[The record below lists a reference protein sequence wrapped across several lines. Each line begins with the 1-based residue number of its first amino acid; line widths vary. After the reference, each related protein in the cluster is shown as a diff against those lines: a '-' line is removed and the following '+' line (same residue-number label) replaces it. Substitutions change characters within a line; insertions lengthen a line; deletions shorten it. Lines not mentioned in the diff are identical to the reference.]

1 MIHVSSIINAI
12 SSAALNATHNAA
24 FYSKKLCV
32 ESKVDN
38 VFRATVGVVQAYPYI
53 ALLGAGIGIYCCRG
67 HIKSLVT
74 KVIEAASFLCTKT
87 IESLKSLTTLFK
99 QNPAATEST
108 ANSSTPPLPS
118 ETTSS

>member
-1 MIHVSSIINAI
+1 MIDVSNIIKAI
-12 SSAALNATHNAA
+12 SNTAFSTIHNAA

-38 VFRATVGVVQAYPYI
+38 VYRATVGVVQAYPYI
-53 ALLGAGIGIYCCRG
+53 ALLGVGIGIYCCRG

-99 QNPAATEST
+99 QTPSATEST